1 MNLREIERYFNKKR
15 QYLSKEEYKTIVGAL
30 KKLDLA
36 EKASNKQLAEDMKN
50 KGNEEYSDGD
60 FQSAIDSYT
69 QAIIYDPT
77 NVVYLSNR
85 AAAYSKLGM
94 VENAIEDCEN
104 GLNIDDKFVKL
115 YIRLG
120 MLYLSKDEDKAYHIF
135 KRGLEVDPENKALKK
150 QLGLL
155 SKGASDTPLEN
166 TQDSSLDDM
175 IKNMGMGAFKD
186 NKIDFNSLF
195 NNKNIRD
202 VLDTVVKD
210 KSSPSDLMNIVKDMI
225 GAMGSQDSKK

>member
-1 MNLREIERYFNKKR
+1 MNLKEIERYFNKKR

-36 EKASNKQLAEDMKN
+36 EKASNKQLAEDMKS
-50 KGNEEYSDGD
+50 KGNEEYNDGD
-60 FQSAIDSYT
+60 FRSAIDSYT

-120 MLYLSKDEDKAYHIF
+120 MLYLSKDKNRAYQIF
-135 KRGLEVDPENKALKK
+135 ERGLEVDPKNKVLKK
-150 QLGLL
+150 QLDLL
-155 SKGASDTPLEN
+155 SKGASDTSLEN
-166 TQDSSLDDM
+166 TQAASLDDM
-175 IKNMGMGAFKD
+175 IKNMGMGGLKD
-186 NKIDFNSLF
+186 SKIDFNSLF

-210 KSSPSDLMNIVKDMI
+210 KSPSDLMNMVKDMI
-225 GAMGSQDSKK
+225 GAMGSQDNKK